1 MKHKFTFIE
10 VLIASLVLA
19 FGAVAAVEMSSRAHL
34 QTFDVEAQWG
44 REHLVSLGAEFY
56 LMFGHDA
63 EFPSDMLPEG
73 FSIDCELNEAPIGDD
88 INEEK
93 YDPLNGWILGEYT
106 IRLYE
111 NGEEK
116 YSMKIEKIVAE
127 DDLQ

>member
-1 MKHKFTFIE
+1 MKSKFTFVE
-10 VLIASLVLA
+10 VLIASLILA

-34 QTFDVEAQWG
+34 QTYDVEDQWAK
-44 REHLVSLGAEFY
+44 EHLVALGAEYY
-56 LMFGHDA
+56 LLFGHDA

-88 INEEK
+88 VNEEK

-106 IRLYE
+106 IRLYSDGNE
-111 NGEEK
+111 IHTLT
-116 YSMKIEKIVAE
+116 IEKIVAE